1 MPVYLLGVGFNP
13 ASFFMLYTMIVNS
26 VDILHNIFEVN
37 HIQSSLKT
45 NIMLTINIKKEDF
58 QIENLGIRHLSYIL
72 RTCPF
77 SIEGEKH
84 YFANYLKFKQDGY
97 RTEISFL
104 PNIIWEQKKFIL
116 RMLSIL
122 LKEYKL
128 NLIGIK
134 IELSVHDKLKCIYG
148 EKHTE
153 KILFREPADILNFGP
168 PKNSIEM
175 NIFPKRY
182 ETIAWIQDCEN
193 HYFEDEHALV
203 KVILAT
209 RVISTLIIA

>member
-1 MPVYLLGVGFNP
+1 
-13 ASFFMLYTMIVNS
+13 
-26 VDILHNIFEVN
+26 
-37 HIQSSLKT
+37 
-45 NIMLTINIKKEDF
+45 MLTINIKKEDF

-77 SIEGEKH
+77 LIEGEKH

-104 PNIIWEQKKFIL
+104 PNIILEQKKFIL

-122 LKEYKL
+122 MKEYKL
-128 NLIGIK
+128 NLVGIN

-148 EKHTE
+148 EKYTE
-153 KILFREPADILNFGP
+153 KILFREPANILEFGP

-175 NIFPKRY
+175 SIFPKKY
-182 ETIAWIQDCEN
+182 ETFAWIQNYEN
-193 HYFEDEHALV
+193 HYFEDENTPV
-203 KVILAT
+203 KIILAT
-209 RVISTLIIA
+209 RVISALIIA